1 MMLYEKFSLL
11 ILSVILVA
19 SCDEVRNRDSEIE
32 EFTNAITGTFSSED
46 QSKKEVGYTN
56 LTLVNTPIWED
67 RPGYWIYSENF
78 LTDEPNKV
86 FLQRIINIERIDSIT
101 LKTTR
106 YALKKPDTYKN
117 AWKNTDIFYTIN
129 KEDLIPKTGCEMYY
143 SKKTSTIYHGQSK
156 PKSCLSELENVAFI
170 MSNIILSEDKI
181 SVWVKGYN
189 DSGKQI
195 WGKIKGP
202 YKYIRLK

>member
-1 MMLYEKFSLL
+1 MKNLSLL
-11 ILSVILVA
+11 IFSIILVA
-19 SCDEVRNRDSEIE
+19 SCDEVGNRDSEIE
-32 EFTNAITGTFSSED
+32 EFINAITGIFSSED

-56 LTLVNTPIWED
+56 LTLVNTRIWED
-67 RPGYWIYSENF
+67 RLGYWIYSENF
-78 LTDEPNKV
+78 LTDQPNKV

-117 AWKNTDIFYTIN
+117 AWKNTELFYNLN
-129 KEDLIPKTGCEMYY
+129 KEDLVYKVGCEMYY
-143 SKKTSTIYHGQSK
+143 SKKTSTIYHGQNK
-156 PKSCLSELENVAFI
+156 PKSCLSELENVTFL
-170 MSNIILSEDKI
+170 MSNIVLSEDKI

-189 DSGKQI
+189 DSGKQV

-202 YKYIRLK
+202 YQYVRLK

>member
-1 MMLYEKFSLL
+1 MKNFSLL
-11 ILSVILVA
+11 FLSVILVA

-46 QSKKEVGYTN
+46 QSKKEMGYTN
-56 LTLVNTPIWED
+56 LTLVNTRIWED

-78 LTDEPNKV
+78 LTDQPSKV

-106 YALKKPDTYKN
+106 YTLRKPDTYKN

-129 KEDLIPKTGCEMYY
+129 KEDLIPKVGCEMYY

-156 PKSCLSELENVAFI
+156 PKSCLSELENVSFI
-170 MSNIILSEDKI
+170 MSNIVLSEDKI

-202 YKYIRLK
+202 YQYIRLK